1 MTNLASPYTVTRQN
15 GQRDIEA
22 LKALLAGDGV
32 VDSDA
37 DVVQQIVERIEEQ
50 LPKPAIEEPREW
62 QSMVL
67 AGHLDAPEMPQ
78 RILVRR
84 SDGIWESA
92 EGLKAEWSELLDIKV
107 LRVGIGEA
115 LPKSAAG
122 LSRMSIEA
130 HIRKRANEFAAEAIT
145 PPDPEEAEAL
155 ARALPGQDVA
165 PESTE
170 DYKAG
175 VEDYRA
181 KMADVLRMKRSEALT
196 AERQNAY
203 DVMIGV
209 NGRLQP

>member
-22 LKALLAGDGV
+22 LKALLAGDGL

-50 LPKPAIEEPREW
+50 LPKPAIEEPPKDCVVMDITARSWLYDGDSEMW
-62 QSMVL
+62 INEAM
-67 AGHLDAPEMPQ
+67 PESRLPW
-78 RILVRR
+78 V
-84 SDGIWESA
+84 D
-92 EGLKAEWSELLDIKV
+92 LLTLYADQP
-107 LRVGIGEA
+107 RVYYPA
-115 LPKSAAG
+115 
-122 LSRMSIEA
+122 
-130 HIRKRANEFAAEAIT
+130 
-145 PPDPEEAEAL
+145 
-155 ARALPGQDVA
+155 QDVA
-165 PESTE
+165 PEDTE

-203 DVMIGV
+203 DVMIGI